1 MTTDWAALGTQFV
14 LPYTF
19 RDASLLRKALR
30 SGDSNSDDR
39 EGHRGMAQV
48 GDALMGF
55 VIISEGFARGLSR
68 SIHILSSLFHF
79 PTRLI
84 MVSL

>member
-1 MTTDWAALGTQFV
+1 MTTTGAALGTQFV

-39 EGHRGMAQV
+39 EGHRGLAQV

-68 SIHILSSLFHF
+68 SIHIRSSLFHF
-79 PTRLI
+79 PIRLT

>member
-1 MTTDWAALGTQFV
+1 MTYEWNMLGTQFV

-19 RDASLLRKALR
+19 RDTSLFSKALR

-48 GDALMGF
+48 GDALMSF
-55 VIISEGFARGLSR
+55 VIMNEGFNRGISR
-68 SIHILSSLFHF
+68 SMYDQSGMFHH
-79 PTRLI
+79 RQD
-84 MVSL
+84 

>member
-1 MTTDWAALGTQFV
+1 MTTNWAALGTQFV

-39 EGHRGMAQV
+39 EGNRGMAQV

-68 SIHILSSLFHF
+68 SIHIRSSLFHF
-79 PTRLI
+79 LTRLTI
-84 MVSL
+84 MAL